1 MRHVLCYPFV
11 GDSVG
16 GAHLSAIELIRRI
29 DRERYRPLIVLHEEG
44 LLADHL
50 HRAGLNYV
58 HLPLR
63 TYAGARPSLF
73 FIALSAL
80 RAAPTLRCFLRR
92 EGVSLVHCNDLR
104 TNMTWTLASRLAGA
118 RFVWHQRT
126 QTLSDSLL
134 WKTIP
139 RIVDHCIAI
148 SATAARSFGG
158 AGTRLSIIDNPF
170 SIDASCDRASARAA
184 LIAET
189 GAAANDRLIG
199 YVGRL
204 VDAKRIEVCIDLL
217 GELLRGDEPCVRL
230 LLFGRG
236 ADAITASLQ
245 ARARRQGVEDRI
257 HFMGFRHPV
266 ENAIAGMDILV
277 APSEQEGFGRTLIEA
292 MLVGTPV
299 LASDIDAH
307 RETVEADVNGLL
319 APLGEVSIF
328 ADQARRLLQDEALAK
343 RLTSTAR
350 KMAQRRFSAQRHAQ
364 EVQNVYA
371 ALLVARV

>member
-1 MRHVLCYPFV
+1 VRQVLCYPFV

-16 GAHLSAIELIRRI
+16 GAHLSTIELIKHI
-29 DRERYRPLIVLHEEG
+29 DSERYRPLIVLHEEG
-44 LLADHL
+44 LLADQL
-50 HRAGLNYV
+50 RRAGLDYV

-63 TYAGARPSLF
+63 AYAGARPSLVS
-73 FIALSAL
+73 IATSAL
-80 RAAPTLRCFLRR
+80 RAAPTLRRFLRR

-104 TNMTWTLASRLAGA
+104 TNMTWALASRLAGA
-118 RFVWHQRT
+118 CFVWHQRT

-139 RIVDHCIAI
+139 RLAHHCIAI

-158 AGTRLSIIDNPF
+158 AGRRLSIIDNPF
-170 SIDASCDRASARAA
+170 SIDATCERASARAA

-204 VDAKRIEVCIDLL
+204 VDAKRPEVCIDLL
-217 GELLRGDEPCVRL
+217 GELLRRGEPCVRL

-236 ADAITASLQ
+236 ADAMTARLQ
-245 ARARRQGVEDRI
+245 ARARRQGAEDRI

-307 RETVEADVNGLL
+307 RETVAADVNGLL
-319 APLGEVSIF
+319 APVGEVSIF

-343 RLTSTAR
+343 RLASTAR
-350 KMAQRRFSAQRHAQ
+350 EMAQRRFSAQRHAQ
-364 EVQNVYA
+364 EVQSVYA
-371 ALLVARV
+371 ALLADRA